1 MFVSQV
7 VQGRWLSGED
17 VEVIRRLIAEHP
29 RWSRR
34 RLSVAVSEAFNWR
47 TASGQLKDMSARLL
61 LAKLAQ
67 RGFIELPPRQ
77 RRGGRQRLR
86 ALSEPDLFWATG
98 REQRL
103 IEGPLEL
110 LRPLEVVLVEPGAAL
125 ANDFV
130 CHLAQHHYLGFGGG
144 SGQNLRYLIRD
155 CYRRELACVLFGCAA
170 WKVKARDRFIGW
182 STEQRARQL
191 GLITNNSRFL
201 ILPHV
206 RVAHLASHI
215 LGLILRRLRLDWQ
228 RKYQLAPCLAETF
241 IERERFSGA
250 CYRAANWLLVGQTCG
265 RTRHDRDHSVRA
277 PIKDIYLYPLCADFK
292 ERLCA

>member
-7 VQGRWLSGED
+7 VQGRWLSSED
-17 VEVIRRLIAEHP
+17 VEVIRCLIAEHP
-29 RWSRR
+29 HWSRR

-77 RRGGRQRLR
+77 RRGGRRKLR
-86 ALSEPDLFWATG
+86 ALCQPDLFWTSG
-98 REQRL
+98 SHEKL

-110 LRPLEVVLVEPGAAL
+110 LRPLEVIVLEPGAPQ

-130 CHLAQHHYLGFGGG
+130 RHLEQYHYLGFGGA
-144 SGQNLRYLIRD
+144 SGQNLRYLIHD
-155 CYRRELACVLFGCAA
+155 CYGRDLACVLFGCAA
-170 WKVKARDRFIGW
+170 WKVKARDLFIGW
-182 STEQRARQL
+182 SIEQRQRGL

-206 RVAHLASHI
+206 RVPHLASHI
-215 LGLILRRLRLDWQ
+215 LGLLLRRLCSDWQ
-228 RKYQLAPCLAETF
+228 HKYHLAPCLAESF
-241 IERERFSGA
+241 VERERFRGI
-250 CYRAANWLLVGQTCG
+250 CYRAANWQLVGQTCG
-265 RTRHDRDHSVRA
+265 RSRYDRYNTLRV
-277 PIKDIYLYPLCADFK
+277 PIKDIYLYPLCADFR

>member
-29 RWSRR
+29 HWSRR

-61 LAKLAQ
+61 LAKVAE
-67 RGFIELPPRQ
+67 RGLIQLPPRQ

-98 REQRL
+98 RDQGP
-103 IEGPLEL
+103 IEAPLEL
-110 LRPLEVVLVEPGAAL
+110 LRPLEVILLERGAAESD
-125 ANDFV
+125 AFV
-130 CHLAQHHYLGFGGG
+130 CHLEQHHYLGFGGA

-155 CYRRELACVLFGCAA
+155 CYRRDLACVLFAGAA
-170 WKVKARDRFIGW
+170 WKVQARDRFIGW
-182 STEQRARQL
+182 SAEQRARQL
-191 GLITNNSRFL
+191 GLIVNNSRFL

-206 RVAHLASHI
+206 RVPHLASHI
-215 LGLILRRLRLDWQ
+215 LGLILRRLRCDWEA
-228 RKYQLAPCLAETF
+228 KYHIVPCLAESF
-241 IERERFSGA
+241 VDRERFRGV

-265 RTRHDRDHSVRA
+265 RSRHDRDHTVQV
-277 PIKDIYLYPLCADFK
+277 PTKDIYLYPLCADFK
-292 ERLCA
+292 KRLCA